1 MKTRFVLLAL
11 IFSTL
16 AAFSQCQPT
25 VTNPAFLVS
34 SDTLDDWQEAGFCF
48 TTACTNEP
56 AYSQVI
62 AFQNLD
68 EVLQGPLSFVIQS
81 AAGVSFTVT
90 TAHCDTVHLSR
101 CLSGFDTVTIW
112 NQTGNFNSV
121 IQSEDVQPIVLHG
134 FIGSQV
140 LGWNTDPCT
149 VLGTG
154 TQTRDA
160 LTYRALDLIH
170 GTLSEPSE
178 TIPQG
183 LSLRSDGVK
192 VMRQG
197 VTSGLS
203 LLFAAFALAY
213 IIRHIWRHGDI

>member
-1 MKTRFVLLAL
+1 MKTRLIFLAL

-16 AAFSQCQPT
+16 AAFPQCQPT

-34 SDTLDDWQEAGFCF
+34 SDTLDDWQDVGFCF

-56 AYSQVI
+56 AHSQVI
-62 AFQNLD
+62 AFRNLD

-81 AAGVSFTVT
+81 AAGVSLTVT
-90 TAHCDTVHLSR
+90 TPHCDTVNLSR
-101 CLSGFDTVTIW
+101 CLTGFDTVTIL
-112 NQTGNFNSV
+112 NQTGNFNIV
-121 IQSEDVQPIVLHG
+121 IQSEDVQPVVLHG

-140 LGWNTDPCT
+140 SGWNADPCT

-154 TQTRDA
+154 MQSRDV
-160 LTYRALDLIH
+160 LTYRAIDLMH
-170 GTLSEPSE
+170 GTLSQPSE

-183 LSLRSDGVK
+183 LSIRSDGMK

-197 VTSGLS
+197 FPLGIIM
-203 LLFAAFALAY
+203 LFAALGIGY
-213 IIRHIWRHGDI
+213 IIFSVWRHGDI